1 MHECEHAYTV
11 TCHEWLHIFMH
22 YEVPCARLW
31 LSQHTVALRSMA
43 HLHCSTQAVQVAVCS
58 LGCLLHV
65 RAVARVLAW
74 LPSCSSRRSRHV
86 RAVARQTSLVRD
98 FVQPCNSDRLDNSHI
113 DRPVGLFLNLVQLA
127 HIQHVCFCSALHF
140 GSARELASQSPTP
153 RVRTSIACGVIVLLA
168 MDRTQPPNNFLLV
181 AVTL

>member
-1 MHECEHAYTV
+1 MNGCTYSCTMKCRVLACGSRST
-11 TCHEWLHIFMH
+11 
-22 YEVPCARLW
+22 R
-31 LSQHTVALRSMA
+31 LRSMA
-43 HLHCSTQAVQVAVCS
+43 HLLCSTHAVQVAVCS

-113 DRPVGLFLNLVQLA
+113 DRPVGLFLNRSHTTCVFLFSLA
-127 HIQHVCFCSALHF
+127 FRIGKRACKSVAHTPCSYQHRMWSYRVTCY
-140 GSARELASQSPTP
+140 GPDPTP
-153 RVRTSIACGVIVLLA
+153 E
-168 MDRTQPPNNFLLV
+168 
-181 AVTL
+181 

>member
-1 MHECEHAYTV
+1 MNGCTYSCTMKCRVLACGSRSTRWR
-11 TCHEWLHIFMH
+11 CDLWHICIAVHMQFKS
-22 YEVPCARLW
+22 PCVRL
-31 LSQHTVALRSMA
+31 AA
-43 HLHCSTQAVQVAVCS
+43 FY
-58 LGCLLHV
+58 LHV